1 MTEQYDLHCHS
12 NASDG
17 ALSPTEL
24 VTRAQQQGVTALA
37 LTDHDTTQG
46 LEEARQ
52 AALIAGIRSIN
63 GIEISTTWENH
74 CLHIVG
80 LNINPDQES
89 LKTGIA
95 HLQAIRSDR
104 AQKIALKLE
113 KKRIPDAYAA
123 VTQAA
128 GRGMITRSHFA
139 DFLLKQNHVSTQQE
153 AFDRYLGQGKSA
165 YVSTAWASL
174 SDALDWIVQAGG
186 VAVLAHPMRYKLS
199 ANWMNRLLSAFKE
212 SGGQGVEVITGR
224 SSPEEITLISNY
236 LKRYDLYGSVGSDF
250 HSPTNQWVELGRLK
264 PLPETVKPV
273 WMLF

>member
-12 NASDG
+12 SASDG

-24 VTRAQQQGVTALA
+24 VNRAKLQGVTALA

-46 LEEARQ
+46 LEEAKQ
-52 AALIAGIRSIN
+52 AAQLANIRLIN

-80 LNINPDQES
+80 LNIDPEYAA
-89 LKTGIA
+89 LKTGIEY
-95 HLQAIRSDR
+95 LQNIRSER
-104 AQKIALKLE
+104 SKKIALKLE
-113 KKRIPDAYAA
+113 KKRIFGAYEA

-128 GRGMITRSHFA
+128 GKGMVTRSHFA

-165 YVSTAWASL
+165 YVSTTWASL
-174 SDALDWIVQAGG
+174 SDALAWITAAGG

-199 ANWMNRLLSAFKE
+199 ANWMNRLLTAYKAN
-212 SGGQGVEVITGR
+212 GGQAIEIITGR
-224 SSPEEITLISNY
+224 SSSEEITLTSQYI
-236 LKRYDLYGSVGSDF
+236 KRYALYGSVGSDF
-250 HSPTNQWVELGRLK
+250 HSPDNQWIELGRLK
-264 PLPETVKPV
+264 PMPALVKPV
-273 WMLF
+273 WELF